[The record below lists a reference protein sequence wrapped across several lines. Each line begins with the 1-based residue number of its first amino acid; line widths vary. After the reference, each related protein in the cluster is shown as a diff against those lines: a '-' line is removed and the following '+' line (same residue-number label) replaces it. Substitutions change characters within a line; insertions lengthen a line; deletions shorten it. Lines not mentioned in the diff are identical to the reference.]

1 MDDAGDP
8 RTQAPEARPG
18 RDVTAWHWAVL
29 AISTL
34 AASATSAFVVGVA
47 FLIPHLHAAGVS
59 LTAAGVL
66 VAMPNVGVACALV
79 AWGSLVDA
87 KGERLA
93 LTAGA
98 ALSALAIGASIWIA
112 AAGGTGTA
120 DLVWLGVLF
129 TLGGA
134 TSAAANSASGRV
146 VVGWFPPRRRGLAMG
161 IRQMSQ
167 PAGVAVAAMTMPWL
181 AGEYGLSAALGVPM
195 AFAAASAVLS
205 ALVVKDP
212 PRPDKSSSSAALLG
226 TSPYRVPYLWRIHGT
241 SVLLVLP
248 QTLMQSWLLV
258 WLVVGEGWNAV
269 AAGTVVT
276 VTQVLGGIGRIVVGG
291 ASDRIPHRNWLL
303 RWVAM
308 SAAVAFGALTV
319 AEAVGVPNS
328 VAIAV
333 AVIASVIA
341 VADNGL
347 AFTSVAEFAGPFWSG
362 RALGVQN
369 TMQFLAVSAATPLFA
384 AVISGH
390 GFVWAFAL
398 ATLAG
403 IAAIPLV
410 PRRDEFRDEPGESL
424 GADRK

>member
-1 MDDAGDP
+1 MDDGGDT
-8 RTQAPEARPG
+8 RTQAAGARPG

-98 ALSALAIGASIWIA
+98 ALSALAIGASMWIA
-112 AAGGTGTA
+112 AAGGTQTA

-134 TSAAANSASGRV
+134 ASAAANSASGRV

-167 PAGVAVAAMTMPWL
+167 PAGVAVAAMSMPWL
-181 AGEYGLSAALGVPM
+181 AGEHGVSAALGVPM
-195 AFAAASAVLS
+195 ALAAASAVLC

-212 PRPDKSSSSAALLG
+212 PRPDKSSSSAAVLG
-226 TSPYRVPYLWRIHGT
+226 SSPYRVPYLWRIHGT

-276 VTQVLGGIGRIVVGG
+276 VTQILGGIGRIVVGAERVEEPELPLSRSAEHLG
-291 ASDRIPHRNWLL
+291 CRIVLQEIVFRRCRVRAQKCEL
-303 RWVAM
+303 R
-308 SAAVAFGALTV
+308 
-319 AEAVGVPNS
+319 
-328 VAIAV
+328 
-333 AVIASVIA
+333 
-341 VADNGL
+341 
-347 AFTSVAEFAGPFWSG
+347 SG
-362 RALGVQN
+362 RMIEDVA
-369 TMQFLAVSAATPLFA
+369 
-384 AVISGH
+384 H
-390 GFVWAFAL
+390 GQA
-398 ATLAG
+398 
-403 IAAIPLV
+403 
-410 PRRDEFRDEPGESL
+410 
-424 GADRK
+424 

>member
-1 MDDAGDP
+1 MVDGGE
-8 RTQAPEARPG
+8 RTAQSIQERPG
-18 RDVTAWHWAVL
+18 REVTAWHWAVL

-47 FLIPHLHAAGVS
+47 FLIPHLHSSGVS

-79 AWGSLVDA
+79 AWGYLVDS

-98 ALSALAIGASIWIA
+98 ALSALMIA
-112 AAGGTGTA
+112 ASMWLASAGGTSGT
-120 DLVWLGVLF
+120 DLVWLGALF

-134 TSAAANSASGRV
+134 ASAAANSASGRV

-181 AGEYGLSAALGVPM
+181 AGHYGIAAALGVPM
-195 AFAAASAVLS
+195 ALAAVSAVLS

-212 PRPDKSSSSAALLG
+212 PRPDKASSGAATL
-226 TSPYRVPYLWRIHGT
+226 TASPYRVPYLWRIHGT

-269 AAGTVVT
+269 AAGAVVT
-276 VTQVLGGIGRIVVGG
+276 LTQVLGGIGRIVVGG
-291 ASDRIPHRNWLL
+291 ASDRLPHRNWLL

-308 SAAVAFGALTV
+308 SAALLFGALTA
-319 AEAVGVPNS
+319 AEAFGVPNA

-333 AVIASVIA
+333 AVIASIVA

-403 IAAIPLV
+403 IGAIPLV
-410 PRRDEFRDEPGESL
+410 PRRDELRESPEPQDGD
-424 GADRK
+424 G